1 MGGEGGS
8 SSSRA
13 VERLGGEQRRGDGVR
28 AGPRSRMPAGWAWG
42 KMRGCEEKIAQVT
55 GSSGTC
61 AEGSPTLFSS
71 VGLKRIRRDYSELT
85 ECYFIYL

>member
-1 MGGEGGS
+1 M
-8 SSSRA
+8 
-13 VERLGGEQRRGDGVR
+13 ERLGGEQRRGDGVR
-28 AGPRSRMPAGWAWG
+28 AGPRSRMPVGWAWG

-61 AEGSPTLFSS
+61 AEGSPTLSSS